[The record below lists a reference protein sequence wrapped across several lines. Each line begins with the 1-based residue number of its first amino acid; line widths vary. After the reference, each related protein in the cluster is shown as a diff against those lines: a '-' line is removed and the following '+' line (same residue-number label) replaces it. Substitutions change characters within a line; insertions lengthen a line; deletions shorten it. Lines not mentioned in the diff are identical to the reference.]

1 MKKLKIIGIC
11 LLVALAIAFCVF
23 LAMLR
28 ISVVYTD
35 HEGKITNSDE
45 LGKFTLTFT
54 GSSRYTDKELEE
66 FFFESD
72 WDKNPVAFLIKN
84 KFGDKIEIPFVETY
98 DFEMLSLYSYKIT
111 FYEKSVVG
119 YIKYMGGNMYFDK
132 DGIVVESSSK
142 VLEDVP
148 LITGIDFD
156 YIILHKKLPVEND
169 KIFTIL
175 LEITQ
180 LIDKYKILSDKIY
193 IGDDYSV
200 FIYVGKVKIALGQDD
215 DMSEKVKALA
225 DILPN
230 MVDEEGTLDM
240 KEYNKS
246 GVYTFKKCN

>member
-1 MKKLKIIGIC
+1 MKKFKIFAIC
-11 LLVALAIAFCVF
+11 LLIAMIIGAGVY

-28 ISVVYTD
+28 ITVVYMD
-35 HEGKITNSDE
+35 KEGNITNSEE

-66 FFFESD
+66 FFFEKD
-72 WDKNPVAFLIKN
+72 WDKNPIGFLFRN
-84 KFGDKIEIPFVETY
+84 KFGEKIEIPFVETY
-98 DFEMLSLYSYKIT
+98 DFEMLTLDSYKIT

-156 YIILHKKLPVEND
+156 YIILHQKLPVEND

-180 LIDKYKILSDKIY
+180 LIDKYKIASDKIY
-193 IGDDYSV
+193 ISEDHSV

-246 GVYTFKKCN
+246 GVYTFKKA